1 MSPSLLCFR
10 LVFYVQ
16 AMTMA
21 MSYQVTDPE
30 VKSLFAGGP
39 RNVSKLRTM
48 LQEQFIQ
55 EEMAKLV
62 RHT

>member
-1 MSPSLLCFR
+1 M
-10 LVFYVQ
+10 Q